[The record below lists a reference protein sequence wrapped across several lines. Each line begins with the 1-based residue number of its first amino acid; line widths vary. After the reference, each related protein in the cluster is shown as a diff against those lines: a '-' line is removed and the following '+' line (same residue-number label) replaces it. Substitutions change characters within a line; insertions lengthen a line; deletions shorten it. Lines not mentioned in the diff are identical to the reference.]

1 MTDAG
6 IATIPRPLDVGEETE
21 ALRQFHRD
29 VTWRGHIEAGGMGPH
44 TGADRNGEGNPSL
57 DPER

>member
-44 TGADRNGEGNPSL
+44 TGADRNG
-57 DPER
+57 